1 MLQKIDGR
9 TVFIVEIKQD
19 PPELLPINDGGDE
32 ELAPYAQALDAAI
45 RTGVIVEPGKYA
57 IELVEE
63 LWQVFQIFE

>member
-1 MLQKIDGR
+1 MLQKIEGR
-9 TVFIVEIKQD
+9 TFYIVDIKD
-19 PPELLPINDGGDE
+19 ELPELPIHDGGVE